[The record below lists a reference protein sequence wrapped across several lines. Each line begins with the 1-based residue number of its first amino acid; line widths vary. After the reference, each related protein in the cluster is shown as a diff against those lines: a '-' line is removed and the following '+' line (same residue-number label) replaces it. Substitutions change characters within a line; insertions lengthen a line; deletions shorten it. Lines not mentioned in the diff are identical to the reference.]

1 MTLKYIVEPDD
12 GNSYFKIDQNTGEL
26 RVRDRNG
33 LLSSSVST
41 YEVKLFLED
50 SNVVA
55 PSNPTYIV
63 YFDIKNSNNRG
74 KEKSK
79 HNS

>member
-1 MTLKYIVEPDD
+1 MTLKYIVEPDG

-26 RVRDRNG
+26 RVTDWNG
-33 LLSSSVST
+33 LLSSSVSK

-50 SNVVA
+50 SNVEA
-55 PSNPTYIV
+55 PSNQTYVV
-63 YFDIKNSNNRG
+63 YFDIKNTHNSG

-79 HNS
+79 HNN